1 MAQKRRLPVL
11 NNAMP
16 AGGAPAGEGAGA
28 GEEPPPWHWVPLGM
42 VASIATGVVLARSF
56 YLPFQQRSV
65 ERVYGVLGSPEAYAR
80 VHAALSPAVRDGL
93 QTRLAFAGMAVAALS
108 VAVGGLL
115 VGRFGPRTTARHG
128 ALSGLGTLMLLVM
141 LVGRGLRGAE
151 VLAYVLAIPLGGL
164 CGYLGAL
171 GGTVLRARAQRGL

>member
-1 MAQKRRLPVL
+1 
-11 NNAMP
+11 
-16 AGGAPAGEGAGA
+16 
-28 GEEPPPWHWVPLGM
+28 M
-42 VASIATGVVLARSF
+42 VASIAVGVVLARSF

-65 ERVYGVLGSPEAYAR
+65 ERVYGTQPSPEAYAR
-80 VHAALSPAVRDGL
+80 VHAALAPAVRDAL
-93 QTRLAFAGMAVAALS
+93 QTKLALAGMAVAALS
-108 VAVGGLL
+108 IAIGGLV

-128 ALSGLGTLMLLVM
+128 TLSGLGTMVLLVM

-171 GGTVLRARAQRGL
+171 AGTVLRARAQREG